1 MPGWMMRRVCKDTLV
16 RYEQT
21 IRLRWV
27 GRREG
32 PVVRP
37 LQPGAKRLSTVA
49 LAGPYL
55 PSLFL
60 IQLNLAICAFVPEI
74 IGSSCRTQYLYD
86 TYDQLKLSVG
96 SGIED
101 MVSNPVRPIR
111 TVNFENPT
119 DRLAGSPAGSRS
131 LSK

>member
-1 MPGWMMRRVCKDTLV
+1 MESERVTCQRTEENAVSVYGGTLV

-49 LAGPYL
+49 LAGPY
-55 PSLFL
+55 PSSLFL
-60 IQLNLAICAFVPEI
+60 IQLNLIKGF
-74 IGSSCRTQYLYD
+74 IGL
-86 TYDQLKLSVG
+86 L
-96 SGIED
+96 IH
-101 MVSNPVRPIR
+101 
-111 TVNFENPT
+111 
-119 DRLAGSPAGSRS
+119 
-131 LSK
+131 